1 MNVRLSHLRITASA
15 GTGKTFRLTDRIVE
29 LVLLEKIGWKELE
42 LTPEERESAR
52 HCAREAAQEY
62 REDAVL
68 DWIRNGKWE
77 RLAVKVD
84 YDDFE
89 ELGLGRFIE
98 EKAIEV
104 EE

>member
-1 MNVRLSHLRITASA
+1 M
-15 GTGKTFRLTDRIVE
+15 GE
-29 LVLLEKIGWKELE
+29 IGWKELE